1 MLETLTSQL
10 KHTNETIQITVLS
23 SKLKKLTSTFWAVVK
38 ITSFSDKDID
48 CITNTPLS
56 NLRNLE
62 SNEINLHNA
71 KNVQS
76 FLSQTLMIHGT
87 AQGKGRDHLYS
98 SLPFPPA
105 HGHSDIHLQLCMCDD

>member
-48 CITNTPLS
+48 CIANTPLS

-71 KNVQS
+71 KNVQG

-87 AQGKGRDHLYS
+87 A
-98 SLPFPPA
+98 
-105 HGHSDIHLQLCMCDD
+105 